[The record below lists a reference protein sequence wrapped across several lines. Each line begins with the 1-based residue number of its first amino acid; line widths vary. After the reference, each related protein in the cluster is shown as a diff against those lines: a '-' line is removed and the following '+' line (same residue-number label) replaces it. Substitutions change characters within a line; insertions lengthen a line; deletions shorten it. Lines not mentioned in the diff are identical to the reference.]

1 MVHIKGDEKD
11 KTARLKETF
20 KPSSMNEKKK

>member
-11 KTARLKETF
+11 MTARLKETF
-20 KPSSMNEKKK
+20 KQSPMKEKKK